1 MIPRHI
7 GLTQSAFP
15 PGQIQAVTFNS
26 QIALSAGGKGGT
38 YNGYNV
44 ARMRQRKLTREQMAA
59 VGALLSKRT
68 ATWEV
73 WADVLALAT
82 AVGDAPLPPPAP
94 KISDQIID
102 SSSVLWIVKHVFD
115 PLPTQPQA
123 YVMLCW
129 LGVP

>member
-1 MIPRHI
+1 MTSNERYAVCNERFDARAPQLAALGYTYGDLATLQVAVFTCRRKVDGKAKSIP
-7 GLTQSAFP
+7 
-15 PGQIQAVTFNS
+15 
-26 QIALSAGGKGGT
+26 
-38 YNGYNV
+38 
-44 ARMRQRKLTREQMAA
+44 AA
-59 VGALLSKRT
+59 TLLY
-68 ATWEV
+68 ADDEV